1 MELSHVIHVGG
12 AVILIAVSIGHMYL
26 GSVGSEGSLEGMKTG
41 YVDISWVEAH
51 HDRWA
56 KECHEN
62 DMIITAENYAKL
74 QGKTAADASELA
86 SATTEQGK

>member
-51 HDRWA
+51 QKILLMGRCGIFPLLFLVSVWS
-56 KECHEN
+56 
-62 DMIITAENYAKL
+62 
-74 QGKTAADASELA
+74 GS
-86 SATTEQGK
+86 